1 MIDHNNKNFIL
12 AIVLSMAIIFGW
24 QYFYAIPI
32 AEQARQETTTAQ
44 PNTTTTTPS
53 TTTAQVPG
61 SATAVTPVTR
71 DQALATT
78 PRLKIDTPELQG
90 SINLT
95 GVQLDD
101 LHLTQYHE
109 TIDPKS
115 PTIVLLSPAGTPNAF
130 FAEQGFVGATGTI
143 AKLPDSKTVWQA
155 PADAVLGVGKPVTLT
170 WDNGAGLIFTRQI
183 SIDDHFVFSVTQ
195 GVQNNTAAPVAL
207 IPYGR
212 IQRQD
217 TPVIAGWW
225 VFFEGMLGYV
235 GDKLQEVHYSDVVDA
250 TEPVKVESQGGWLGF
265 TDKYWAATMIPDQTR
280 AITSTFQHQLQNGR
294 NVYQTDYL
302 AKDAIVIQ
310 PGTTGLYQDQLF
322 AGAKVVETIQAIG
335 EKYKIVKFD
344 LMIDWGWFEF
354 ITKPMFYLLDFLNGI
369 VGNFGIAILMAT
381 VLVKLAVFPLANKSY
396 ASMSKMKKLQPEMAK
411 LKELYPDDKM
421 KQQQGM
427 MELYKKEKV
436 SPISGCLPV
445 VVQIPV
451 FFSLYKVILTSIE
464 LRHAPFFGWVHDLSA
479 ADPTNLF
486 TLFGLI
492 PWSPPHFLILG
503 IWPILMGVTMWVQMR
518 LNPTP
523 PDPVQASLFNWMP
536 IMFTFMLGSFPAG
549 LVIYWA
555 WSNFLSILQQSYIMK
570 RHGVELD
577 LLGNIRDSLPF
588 LKKKPAATT

>member
-44 PNTTTTTPS
+44 PNATTT

-71 DQALATT
+71 DQALAGS
-78 PRLKIDTPELQG
+78 PRLKIETPELQG

-95 GVQLDD
+95 GAQLDD
-101 LHLTQYHE
+101 LHLSQYHE

-130 FAEQGFVGATGTI
+130 FAEQGFVGATGTV
-143 AKLPDSKTVWQA
+143 AKLPDSKTLWQA

-170 WDNGAGLIFTRQI
+170 WDNGEGLVFTRQI

-195 GVQNNTAAPVAL
+195 GVQNNSAAPVAL
-207 IPYGR
+207 IPYAR
-212 IQRQD
+212 VQRQD

-225 VFFEGMLGYV
+225 VFFEGMLGV
-235 GDKLQEVHYSDVVDA
+235 LGDKLQEIHYSDVLGVQEPTRVD
-250 TEPVKVESQGGWLGF
+250 SQGGWLGF
-265 TDKYWAATMIPDQTR
+265 TDKYWAAVMIPDQTR
-280 AITSTFQHQLQNGR
+280 AIATTFQHQLQNGR
-294 NVYQTDYL
+294 DVYQTDYL
-302 AKDAIVIQ
+302 AKDAIIIQ
-310 PGTTGLYQDQLF
+310 PGSNGLYQDQLF

-335 EKYKIVKFD
+335 EKYKIAKFD

-354 ITKPMFYLLDFLNGI
+354 ITKPMFYLLDFLNSI
-369 VGNFGIAILMAT
+369 VGNFGIAILIAT

-411 LKELYPDDKM
+411 LKELYPDDRM

-464 LRHAPFFGWVHDLSA
+464 LRHAPFFGWIHDLSA

-492 PWSPPHFLILG
+492 PWSPPHILILG

-536 IMFTFMLGSFPAG
+536 IIFTFMLGSFPAG

>member
-44 PNTTTTTPS
+44 PNTTTTT

-61 SATAVTPVTR
+61 SPTAVTPVTR
-71 DQALATT
+71 DQALAST

-95 GVQLDD
+95 GAQLDD
-101 LHLTQYHE
+101 LHLKGYRE

-130 FAEQGFVGATGTI
+130 FAEQGFVGATGTV
-143 AKLPDSKTVWQA
+143 AKLPDSKTLWQA

-170 WDNGAGLIFTRQI
+170 WDNGAGLVFTRQI

-195 GVQNNTAAPVAL
+195 GVQNNSAAPVAL
-207 IPYGR
+207 IPYAR
-212 IQRQD
+212 VQRQD

-225 VFFEGMLGYV
+225 VFFEGMLGV
-235 GDKLQEVHYSDVVDA
+235 LGDKLQEINYSDVQGVKEPTRVD
-250 TEPVKVESQGGWLGF
+250 SQGGWLGF
-265 TDKYWAATMIPDQTR
+265 TDKYWAAVMIPDQAR
-280 AITSTFQHQLQNGR
+280 AIATTFQHQLQNGR
-294 NVYQTDYL
+294 DVYQTDYL
-302 AKDAIVIQ
+302 AKDAIIVQ
-310 PGTTGLYQDQLF
+310 PGATGLYQDQLF

-335 EKYKIVKFD
+335 EKYKIAKFD

-354 ITKPMFYLLDFLNGI
+354 ITKPMFYLLDFLNSI
-369 VGNFGIAILMAT
+369 IGNFGVAILIAT

-396 ASMSKMKKLQPEMAK
+396 ASMSKMKKLAPEMAK

-445 VVQIPV
+445 LVQIPV
-451 FFSLYKVILTSIE
+451 FFALYKVILTSIE

-486 TLFGLI
+486 NLFGLI
-492 PWSPPHFLILG
+492 PWTPPLFLALG
-503 IWPILMGVTMWVQMR
+503 VWPLLMGVTMWVQMR

-536 IMFTFMLGSFPAG
+536 VMFTFMLGSFPAG

>member
-44 PNTTTTTPS
+44 PNTTTTT
-53 TTTAQVPG
+53 TAQVPG
-61 SATAVTPVTR
+61 SPTAVTPVTR
-71 DQALATT
+71 DQALAST

-95 GVQLDD
+95 GAQLDD
-101 LHLTQYHE
+101 LHLTGYRE

-143 AKLPDSKTVWQA
+143 AKLPDSKTLWQA

-170 WDNGAGLIFTRQI
+170 WDNGAGLVFTRQI

-212 IQRQD
+212 VQRQD

-225 VFFEGMLGYV
+225 VFFEGMLGV
-235 GDKLQEVHYSDVVDA
+235 LGDKLQEIDYSDVQGVKEPTRVD
-250 TEPVKVESQGGWLGF
+250 SQGGWLGF
-265 TDKYWAATMIPDQTR
+265 TDKYWAAVMIPDQSR
-280 AITSTFQHQLQNGR
+280 AIATTFQHQLQNGR
-294 NVYQTDYL
+294 DVYQTDYL
-302 AKDAIVIQ
+302 AKDAIIVQ
-310 PGTTGLYQDQLF
+310 PGAAGLYQDQLF

-354 ITKPMFYLLDFLNGI
+354 ITKPMFYLLDFLNSI
-369 VGNFGIAILMAT
+369 IGNFGIAILIAT

-396 ASMSKMKKLQPEMAK
+396 ASMSKMKKLAPEMAK
-411 LKELYPDDKM
+411 LKELYPDDRM

-451 FFSLYKVILTSIE
+451 FFALYKVILTSIE

-486 TLFGLI
+486 NLFGLI
-492 PWSPPHFLILG
+492 PWTPPLFLALG
-503 IWPILMGVTMWVQMR
+503 VWPLLMGVTMWVQMR

-536 IMFTFMLGSFPAG
+536 VMFTFMLGSFPAG

-570 RHGVELD
+570 RHGVELN